1 MRVVLQQPRPHS
13 RVRHTGAGGLFV
25 RAPRSGFPLH
35 SPVDAAPA
43 FTLIEMLAVMTIIA
57 LLIALLVPSLRTA
70 RSQMMTLSCSSN
82 LRTTSFHLQ
91 LFAQG
96 ETERKWGDSDQ
107 GFGAASGRFY
117 VDDFQQSLYGVAE
130 FWDQPGKSVS
140 PLPENHPMA
149 CPAAAGTLT
158 RLDRQLDLGDALQ
171 PLENVSV
178 ALNMRFYR
186 AVVTV
191 NGNQRLAPAASCFL
205 SPRAL
210 EHPFAPLVIEVNGV
224 KAKRDSGYPFYIA
237 PPLTGRDDPYS
248 DGKYWSPSRRHA
260 GKTLVGFVGG
270 HVLKSEAPQ
279 RESWDW
285 SYQAETK

>member
-13 RVRHTGAGGLFV
+13 IGRHTGADSVFL
-25 RAPRSGFPLH
+25 RAPRSAIRC
-35 SPVDAAPA
+35 SSKAPATRA

-57 LLIALLVPSLRTA
+57 LLIALLVPSLRAA

-82 LRTTSFHLQ
+82 LRSASFHLQ

-96 ETERKWGDSDQ
+96 ETERGRGDSDKE
-107 GFGAASGRFY
+107 FGADSGRFY

-130 FWDQPGKSVS
+130 FWDPAGKSVS

-149 CPAAAGTLT
+149 CPAATAALT

-186 AVVTV
+186 AVITV
-191 NGNQRLAPAASCFL
+191 NGNQKLSMVSNSFL
-205 SPRAL
+205 SSRAL
-210 EHPFAPLVIEVNGV
+210 EHPFAPLVIEVDGAA
-224 KAKRDSGYPFYIA
+224 AKRASGYPFYVA
-237 PPLTGRDDPYS
+237 PPIPGRDDPYS

-285 SYQAETK
+285 SYQAETR